1 MGLATWGCAGLLSV
15 RGFPVGVAVGG
26 ALEDVR
32 GRRDLGLGGL
42 QDGVLSWSGPG
53 GECRAEVAVV
63 GVFGGDPLALPVREP
78 GGEGAVRSGQ
88 VLDPLAD
95 AGGWLPGGQGELV
108 ALSAGGGLGFSR
120 AERGK
125 VLAGVAAA

>member
-1 MGLATWGCAGLLSV
+1 MLSV
-15 RGFPVGVAVGG
+15 RGFPVGVAVCG

-63 GVFGGDPLALPVREP
+63 GVFGGDPLALAVREP
-78 GGEGAVRSGQ
+78 GGEGAVRGGQ
-88 VLDPLAD
+88 VFDPLAD
-95 AGGWLPGGQGELV
+95 AGGWLLGGQGELV
-108 ALSAGGGLGFSR
+108 ALSLGGGLGFSG
-120 AERGK
+120 A
-125 VLAGVAAA
+125 